1 MQKTDDPFLRF
12 FRRAPKQAR
21 SRALVGAVISAFE
34 EQLANNESLG
44 PLRLEQLIER
54 AGVGI
59 GSFYEYFSNKD
70 SLVGVLIGQ
79 VTERNFQA
87 LLAPLDHEF
96 ASVEA
101 FANEFALHV
110 ARTFLEKPYTTR
122 MAMDGI
128 GRFGLLRTIVLERD
142 RFVGHL
148 TPRVQP
154 FFPSVPAEELHAD
167 GGRLRPRPTRIDA
180 DAREVPGGRAGGQGT
195 RGLGPRLSFEA
206 AQQRLAAQGLRT
218 ASSTASAAPLFGK

>member
-154 FFPSVPAEELHAD
+154 FFPTVPAEELHAD
-167 GGRLRPRPTRIDA
+167 LVMVADCALGRLSSSLMREKSPPVEPVAKELAALALAYLSRPRNKA
-180 DAREVPGGRAGGQGT
+180 
-195 RGLGPRLSFEA
+195 
-206 AQQRLAAQGLRT
+206 
-218 ASSTASAAPLFGK
+218 

>member
-1 MQKTDDPFLRF
+1 MHAVPMQKTDDPFLRF

-122 MAMDGI
+122 MAIDGI

-154 FFPSVPAEELHAD
+154 FFPTVPAEELHTDLVMIAD
-167 GGRLRPRPTRIDA
+167 CALGRLASALMREKSPAVEPVAKELAALALAYLSRPRSKA
-180 DAREVPGGRAGGQGT
+180 
-195 RGLGPRLSFEA
+195 
-206 AQQRLAAQGLRT
+206 
-218 ASSTASAAPLFGK
+218 

>member
-1 MQKTDDPFLRF
+1 M
-12 FRRAPKQAR
+12 
-21 SRALVGAVISAFE
+21 VGAVISAFE

-154 FFPSVPAEELHAD
+154 FFPSVPAEELHAELVMVAD
-167 GGRLRPRPTRIDA
+167 CALGRLASTLMREKSPAVEPVAKELAALALAYLSRPR
-180 DAREVPGGRAGGQGT
+180 
-195 RGLGPRLSFEA
+195 
-206 AQQRLAAQGLRT
+206 
-218 ASSTASAAPLFGK
+218 SSA

>member
-122 MAMDGI
+122 MAIDGI

-154 FFPSVPAEELHAD
+154 FFPTVPAEELHTDLVMIAD
-167 GGRLRPRPTRIDA
+167 CALGRLASALMREKSPAVEPVAKELAALALAYLSRPRSKA
-180 DAREVPGGRAGGQGT
+180 
-195 RGLGPRLSFEA
+195 
-206 AQQRLAAQGLRT
+206 
-218 ASSTASAAPLFGK
+218 

>member
-122 MAMDGI
+122 MAIDGI

-154 FFPSVPAEELHAD
+154 FFPTVPAEELHAELVMVAD
-167 GGRLRPRPTRIDA
+167 CALGRLASALMREKSPAVEPVAKELAALALAYLSRPRSKA
-180 DAREVPGGRAGGQGT
+180 
-195 RGLGPRLSFEA
+195 
-206 AQQRLAAQGLRT
+206 
-218 ASSTASAAPLFGK
+218 

>member
-122 MAMDGI
+122 MAIDGI

-154 FFPSVPAEELHAD
+154 FFPTVPAEELHERA
-167 GGRLRPRPTRIDA
+167 P
-180 DAREVPGGRAGGQGT
+180 VPLGAVPDRRAPVGGQGAEFLPQR
-195 RGLGPRLSFEA
+195 RGPHREAGAVEA
-206 AQQRLAAQGLRT
+206 AVDGADGAGQHGGHARERL
-218 ASSTASAAPLFGK
+218 PW